1 MLALKEAGLQM
12 PVLTN
17 RKCIRGKKEWVSSH
31 IITKP
36 LTNKFLPVDAPA
48 IGRRKML
55 LPGEALTSVVWLIVR
70 ESADA
75 IVPFKTRA
83 A

>member
-1 MLALKEAGLQM
+1 MLALKEAGLQI
-12 PVLTN
+12 PVLTD
-17 RKCIRGKKEWVSSH
+17 RKCIRGMKEWVSNH

-36 LTNKFLPVDAPA
+36 LANKFLHVDAPA
-48 IGRRKML
+48 IGRRKVL
-55 LPGEALTSVVWLIVR
+55 LPGETLTGASIVR

-75 IVPFKTRA
+75 IVPFRIRA